1 MSRFHCVMLAILAL
15 LITSTA
21 KGQRKGSAERDD
33 RVHGRAAV
41 AVDGL
46 KKDLCD
52 ARRLL
57 VDVNDRKLRDQLE
70 LLLSRAALKAEDLEE
85 LLASS
90 SRGQAK
96 LPISDEDFSKL
107 LKNLKD
113 QSFDEQKVEF
123 IETFAKGRPLSCAQ
137 ATELLKTLSFDDG
150 RIKAAIILHPG
161 LVDAEN
167 FFEVLKVFPFD
178 SNRKQVMEAVKK
190 KD

>member
-1 MSRFHCVMLAILAL
+1 MSRFHCVMLTILGL
-15 LITSTA
+15 LVTA
-21 KGQRKGSAERDD
+21 SAMGQRKGSAERKDRATD
-33 RVHGRAAV
+33 RVAV

-46 KKDLCD
+46 KKDLRD

-70 LLLSRAALKAEDLEE
+70 LLLARAALKAEDLEE
-85 LLASS
+85 LVAGS
-90 SRGQAK
+90 SRGKAT
-96 LPISDEDFSKL
+96 LPITDEDFAKL

-123 IETFAKGRPLSCAQ
+123 IETFVKGRPLNCKQ
-137 ATELLKTLSFDDG
+137 ATEILETLSFDDG
-150 RIKAAIILHPG
+150 RIKAAVLLHPG

-178 SNRKQVMEAVKK
+178 SSRKKVMEAVRKE
-190 KD
+190 

>member
-1 MSRFHCVMLAILAL
+1 MLGL
-15 LITSTA
+15 LVTSTA
-21 KGQRKGSAERDD
+21 IAQRTGAAKRDD
-33 RVHGRAAV
+33 RAQDRAAV
-41 AVDGL
+41 AVDSL
-46 KKDLCD
+46 KKDLRD

-90 SRGQAK
+90 SRVPAK
-96 LPISDEDFSKL
+96 APITDEDFAKL

-123 IETFAKGRPLSCAQ
+123 IKTFVKGRPLNCEQ

-150 RIKAAIILHPG
+150 RIQAAIILHPG

-178 SNRKQVMEAVKK
+178 SSRQQVMEAIRKQ
-190 KD
+190 